1 MNEIGMY
8 AGLLLNGLKVTLIIS
23 FFSTILGLFL
33 GSLLLINSLKNNTK
47 SKIIRF
53 FIDMLRGLPLLVL
66 ILTAYL
72 ILKPIISSLN
82 IVEDEKI
89 LAAIIIIGVWASVYF
104 SEILRGAYNF
114 INKKQILIANSLG
127 ISKFKLYKDIIIPQL
142 LKKGKNPLIKQSIIC
157 FNESS
162 LVYIIGIN
170 DFFGVAVK
178 IGEQN
183 QSIGTSLL
191 LVSIVYITIS
201 LIYQKLILKNK
212 Y

>member
-1 MNEIGMY
+1 MFTKGLAQISQQERKEIEQRWMPLQKKNLFENRY
-8 AGLLLNGLKVTLIIS
+8 FWFGLLTLL
-23 FFSTILGLFL
+23 LGL
-33 GSLLLINSLKNNTK
+33 S
-47 SKIIRF
+47 
-53 FIDMLRGLPLLVL
+53 
-66 ILTAYL
+66 
-72 ILKPIISSLN
+72 
-82 IVEDEKI
+82 
-89 LAAIIIIGVWASVYF
+89 IIIIVISIWNASLKKAVKEKTKALEVSTQELLYKTYHDELTGLYNRVYF

-212 Y
+212 